1 MIRCMNNRLGKMGAS
16 ALYKLR
22 TICKIKEIYRADG
35 CFELVIPLNILLL
48 YNGLYVEGLVE

>member
-1 MIRCMNNRLGKMGAS
+1 MGAS